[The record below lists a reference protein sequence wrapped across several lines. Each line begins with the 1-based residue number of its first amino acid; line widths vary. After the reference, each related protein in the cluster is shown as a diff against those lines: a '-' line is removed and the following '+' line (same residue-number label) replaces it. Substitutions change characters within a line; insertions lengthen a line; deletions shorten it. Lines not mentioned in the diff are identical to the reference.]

1 MKTINKICISF
12 AVCILAAIAGVG
24 VAHAGEVTVNY
35 QVIPDGSIL
44 SNNVVTSCTPES
56 ADTYT
61 GYQFE
66 FWDNQ
71 GTISWNTSVTVCPG
85 SGNTV
90 ATAWY
95 VATGGGK
102 CPKTGCFVTTFAFS
116 IDHGVFLTDGTPIAL
131 VNPNAPPK
139 PAWTT
144 PSTTVNTRGPESIS
158 AESALAFPPYAAE
171 PFRYWQQLGTTIE
184 TPIGVV
190 FNATKK
196 DTAYVVAFY
205 GPDPCQNLRNELESC
220 LENDGQG
227 GKLNCAPFG
236 KALQLCE
243 IQNREI
249 Q

>member
-1 MKTINKICISF
+1 
-12 AVCILAAIAGVG
+12 
-24 VAHAGEVTVNY
+24 
-35 QVIPDGSIL
+35 
-44 SNNVVTSCTPES
+44 
-56 ADTYT
+56 
-61 GYQFE
+61 
-66 FWDNQ
+66 
-71 GTISWNTSVTVCPG
+71 
-85 SGNTV
+85 
-90 ATAWY
+90 
-95 VATGGGK
+95 
-102 CPKTGCFVTTFAFS
+102 
-116 IDHGVFLTDGTPIAL
+116 VFLTDGTAIAL

-144 PSTTVNTRGPESIS
+144 PSTTVNTRGAESIS
-158 AESALAFPPYAAE
+158 AESALAFPPFAAE
-171 PFRYWQQLGTTIE
+171 PFRYWQQLGTTVE

-236 KALQLCE
+236 KALQECE
-243 IQNREI
+243 ILNREI